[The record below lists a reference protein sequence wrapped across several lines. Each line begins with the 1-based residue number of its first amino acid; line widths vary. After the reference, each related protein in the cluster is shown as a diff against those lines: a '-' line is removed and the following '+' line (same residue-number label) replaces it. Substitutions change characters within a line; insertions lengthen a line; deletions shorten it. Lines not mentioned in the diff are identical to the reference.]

1 MHICLFCML
10 IRMIWTANKRKK
22 IYLAKRERIYEGKGC
37 TIRKKPV
44 YGLLN
49 LREMK
54 ILKLY
59 WSVWLLL
66 EFQKQLLSNTK
77 IHIILQN
84 VLSPSV
90 VSDSLWPLG
99 LQPTR
104 LLCPLGFS
112 RQEYWSGLPCPPPGD
127 LPNLRIKPRFPTLQ
141 ADFLLSETPG
151 KPILQN
157 KIM

>member
-104 LLCPLGFS
+104 HLCPLGFS

-141 ADFLLSETPG
+141 AGFLLSETPG

>member
-1 MHICLFCML
+1 
-10 IRMIWTANKRKK
+10 MIWTANKRKK

-141 ADFLLSETPG
+141 AGFLLSETPG
-151 KPILQN
+151 KPILRN

>member
-10 IRMIWTANKRKK
+10 IRVIWTVNKRKK

-59 WSVWLLL
+59 WSV
-66 EFQKQLLSNTK
+66 
-77 IHIILQN
+77 
-84 VLSPSV
+84 
-90 VSDSLWPLG
+90 
-99 LQPTR
+99 
-104 LLCPLGFS
+104 
-112 RQEYWSGLPCPPPGD
+112 
-127 LPNLRIKPRFPTLQ
+127 
-141 ADFLLSETPG
+141 
-151 KPILQN
+151 
-157 KIM
+157 